1 MKTRSLLLAF
11 SALAL
16 TANCREE
23 DKGPAPAGTP
33 AAVAPAAHGLD
44 WAIGGDWRLEPYV
57 VLQLNRP
64 QDELSRVLAL
74 GLTFKVYF
82 D

>member
-1 MKTRSLLLAF
+1 MTTQQLLRQQRKQRQKQQRQKQVL
-11 SALAL
+11 
-16 TANCREE
+16 
-23 DKGPAPAGTP
+23 
-33 AAVAPAAHGLD
+33 
-44 WAIGGDWRLEPYV
+44 RL
-57 VLQLNRP
+57 LQLNRP